1 MQIYPKQNNTDTS
14 FSVRFQQILF
24 WGFFYTVFAGVG
36 RKWIFPSGV
45 ISNFLLFGQLLLPII
60 LAWQY
65 AKTKIQIKSPY
76 KHINAIYF
84 IILLLLATNPL
95 NHTIFHGIIGVIIHF
110 GFWCLLLTYLRVA
123 DFVEIKQLDYY
134 LIGLLIIETVLAST
148 QYNLPPTHILNRY
161 SVEDSVGVSIGDGIR
176 VTGTFSY
183 LGGFASMTIFYGFFI
198 WSLLNRNQKPILL
211 VISVILS
218 IYMAFMSGGRGN
230 VVTILALIVVGV
242 YENRFKV
249 TQYLKYLF
257 GIGAAIILM
266 LVFFNPLQPIIR
278 SWDNF
283 YGRVDNLTENGESF
297 NRIYRNY
304 FSAFLYHG
312 SQPVFGAGLGS
323 DYQGANA
330 VFGMSDIRQQ
340 YGYMEEEGERIVFEG
355 GYFLYF
361 IRIGLFVIVL
371 SAMRI
376 KRLSKVA
383 LFLLFF
389 HKLIVFQ
396 TYATFFIAMGFIW
409 VNNSVNNKNL
419 KTDENSYRFPW

>member
-1 MQIYPKQNNTDTS
+1 MQIYPKQNSTDS
-14 FSVRFQQILF
+14 FLSIRFQQILF
-24 WGFFYTVFAGVG
+24 WGFFYTVFAGVV
-36 RKWIFPSGV
+36 RKWIFPSGIV
-45 ISNFLLFGQLLLPII
+45 SNLLLFGQLILPLI

-65 AKTKIQIKSPY
+65 TQTTFIIKKAY
-76 KHINAIYF
+76 RHISVIYF
-84 IILLLLATNPL
+84 IILLLLAVNPL
-95 NHTIFHGIIGVIIHF
+95 NHTIFHGIIGIIIHF
-110 GFWCLLLTYLRVA
+110 GFWYLLLAYLQVS
-123 DFVEIKQLDYY
+123 DVVEIKQLDYY
-134 LIGLLIIETVLAST
+134 IIGLLILETVLASI

-161 SVEDSVGVSIGDGIR
+161 SVDDSVGISIGNGIR

-183 LGGFASMTIFYGFFI
+183 LGGFAAMTMFYGFFI
-198 WSLLNRNQKPILL
+198 WSLLNRNQKPVLL

-230 VVTILALIVVGV
+230 VVTLLSLIAVGI
-242 YENRFKV
+242 YENIFKT
-249 TQYLKYLF
+249 TQYIKYLL
-257 GIGAAIILM
+257 GIGAAIIL
-266 LVFFNPLQPIIR
+266 LSVFFNPLQPIMR
-278 SWDNF
+278 AWDNF
-283 YGRVDNLTENGESF
+283 YDRFDNLTETGESY

-304 FSAFLYHG
+304 LSALLYHG

-330 VFGMSDIRQQ
+330 VFGASETKQQ

-376 KRLSKVA
+376 KRLSKVI

-389 HKLIVFQ
+389 HKLLVFQ

-409 VNNSVNNKNL
+409 INQSKL
-419 KTDENSYRFPW
+419 LPTKTQLLCKKQT

>member
-1 MQIYPKQNNTDTS
+1 MQIYPTQNRIDS
-14 FSVRFQQILF
+14 SLSVRFQQILF
-24 WGFFYTVFAGVG
+24 WGFFYTVFAGVV
-36 RKWIFPSGV
+36 RKWIFPSGI
-45 ISNFLLFGQLLLPII
+45 ISNLLLFGQLMLPIL
-60 LAWQY
+60 LARQY
-65 AKTKIQIKSPY
+65 TKTKLTIKKPY
-76 KHINAIYF
+76 RHISTIYF
-84 IILLLLATNPL
+84 IILLLLAVNPL
-95 NHTIFHGIIGVIIHF
+95 NLSIFHGIIGVIIHF
-110 GFWCLLLTYLRVA
+110 GFWCLLLAYLQVS

-134 LIGLLIIETVLAST
+134 LIGLLILETVLASI

-161 SVEDSVGVSIGDGIR
+161 SVDDSIGVSIGDGIR

-198 WSLLNRNQKPILL
+198 WSLLNRNQKPVLL

-230 VVTILALIVVGV
+230 VITILSLIAVGI
-242 YENRFKV
+242 YENIFKIG
-249 TQYLKYLF
+249 QYIKYF
-257 GIGAAIILM
+257 SGIGVAIM
-266 LVFFNPLQPIIR
+266 LLSVFFNPLQPVMHA
-278 SWDNF
+278 WDNF
-283 YGRVDNLTENGESF
+283 YGRLDNLTETGESY

-304 FSAFLYHG
+304 LSAFLYHG

-330 VFGMSDIRQQ
+330 VFGVSDTRQQ

-361 IRIGLFVIVL
+361 IRISLFIIVL

-376 KRLSKVA
+376 KKLSKVA

-389 HKLIVFQ
+389 HKLLVFQ
-396 TYATFFIAMGFIW
+396 TYATFFVAMGFIW
-409 VNNSVNNKNL
+409 INQSKISNVLNTQMLCRNQ
-419 KTDENSYRFPW
+419 T